1 MRAAI
6 YGAGSLGTILGAYIT
21 RKGGEIELIN
31 HNKAH
36 VEALKD
42 DGAHVVGTVDF
53 TVPVK
58 ALLPEE
64 MSGKYDIL
72 FLLTKQQ
79 HNVETVTFLKDFLAD
94 DGVIVTL
101 QNGLP
106 EAGIAA
112 IVGPERVLGCTVAWG
127 ATMLGPGLCQLTL

>member
-79 HNVETVTFLKDFLAD
+79 HNVETIFLQHFSVFLPFLFFFVD
-94 DGVIVTL
+94 
-101 QNGLP
+101 
-106 EAGIAA
+106 
-112 IVGPERVLGCTVAWG
+112 
-127 ATMLGPGLCQLTL
+127 LTLFESKINGFLVILASSFPSCFSSS